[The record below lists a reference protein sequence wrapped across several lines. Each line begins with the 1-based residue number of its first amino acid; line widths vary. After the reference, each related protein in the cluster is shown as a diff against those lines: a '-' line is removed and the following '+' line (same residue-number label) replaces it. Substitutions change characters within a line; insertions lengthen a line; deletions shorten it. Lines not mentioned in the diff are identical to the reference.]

1 MVEAALYQDGVR
13 VSTPASLADTFRELR
28 EQQDGMAW
36 IGLARPTEAEILSLA
51 AEFDLHPLAVE
62 DAMEAHQRPKLE
74 RYGDTLFVVLRAARY
89 LDAPEEVDFGELHV
103 FVGPD
108 FLITVRHGAA
118 PDLSAV
124 RRRMEETPELLKLG
138 PEAVLY
144 AILDAVVDGY
154 APVVAGV
161 QNDID
166 EIETEVFRGDPEVS
180 RRIYELSREM
190 VEFQRATRPLVG
202 MLHGLMAGFAKYGTD
217 EELQR
222 YLRDVADHVTHTSE
236 RVDGFRQ
243 ALTDILTVNATLV
256 TQQQNAEMRALAEAG
271 FEQNEEIKKI
281 SSWAAILFAPT
292 LVGTIYGMN
301 FEHMPELQLELRIPL
316 RDRPDGGGLRQFV
329 RDFQAAGLAL
339 TTSCRAQFFCG
350 LCSRI
355 GATIRPPGR
364 HRPGSSSAGEAAG
377 GTAGSWETAA
387 AGAWTRHEATART
400 TRPARGSLPQP
411 GPAPPAVAGAAHP
424 RRPHR
429 AHRMGR
435 RLPPARLPH
444 PGSRVTDM
452 PELHTR
458 LLADVIALGSPY
470 PLVLTGGY
478 AVRAHHLINRPSQD
492 LDVAT
497 ENPAPMAD
505 IAATLPPAWKQ
516 LDVLVRPG
524 RGQEPT
530 RHGVRLCRG
539 RCEAVFGTGESQV
552 ADWGVDAPGTG
563 STSHLCSASPLRGLG
578 TRTVPVSGEAG
589 AITRFLSRRV

>member
-1 MVEAALYQDGVR
+1 MSERRARPVPAPKSNRKSVWRRAMTGSAPPPPEPPAPNPAPSAVASAESGSVVQAALYRDGVR
-13 VSTPASLADTFRELR
+13 VSTPASLAETFRELR
-28 EQQDGMAW
+28 EQPEGMAW
-36 IGLARPTEAEILSLA
+36 IGLARPTESEILSLA

-74 RYGDTLFVVLRAARY
+74 RYGETLFVVLRAARY

-124 RRRMEETPELLKLG
+124 RRRMEESPELLKLG

-144 AILDAVVDGY
+144 AVLDAVVDGY
-154 APVVAGV
+154 APVVSGV

-166 EIETEVFRGDPEVS
+166 EIETEVFGGDPWVS

-202 MLHGLMAGFAKYGTD
+202 MLHSLMAGFAKYGTD

-301 FEHMPELQLELRIPL
+301 FDHMPEL
-316 RDRPDGGGLRQFV
+316 
-329 RDFQAAGLAL
+329 
-339 TTSCRAQFFCG
+339 
-350 LCSRI
+350 
-355 GATIRPPGR
+355 
-364 HRPGSSSAGEAAG
+364 H
-377 GTAGSWETAA
+377 W
-387 AGAWTRHEATART
+387 
-400 TRPARGSLPQP
+400 
-411 GPAPPAVAGAAHP
+411 
-424 RRPHR
+424 
-429 AHRMGR
+429 
-435 RLPPARLPH
+435 
-444 PGSRVTDM
+444 
-452 PELHTR
+452 
-458 LLADVIALGSPY
+458 ALGY
-470 PLVLTGGY
+470 PFAIVLM
-478 AVRAHHLINRPSQD
+478 AVVCTSLYVIFKRR
-492 LDVAT
+492 
-497 ENPAPMAD
+497 
-505 IAATLPPAWKQ
+505 
-516 LDVLVRPG
+516 
-524 RGQEPT
+524 
-530 RHGVRLCRG
+530 
-539 RCEAVFGTGESQV
+539 
-552 ADWGVDAPGTG
+552 DW
-563 STSHLCSASPLRGLG
+563 L
-578 TRTVPVSGEAG
+578 
-589 AITRFLSRRV
+589 

>member
-1 MVEAALYQDGVR
+1 MSERRARSASKNNRNTRITKNTRNAGNTGSTGNTGNSAEAENGKDARKPVWRRALNPPAAPPAQPPSPRPDAPAPESADVGSVVQAALYRDGVR
-13 VSTPASLADTFRELR
+13 VSTPTSLADTFRQLR
-28 EQQDGMAW
+28 EQPDGMAW
-36 IGLARPTEAEILSLA
+36 IGLARPTERELLSLA

-74 RYGDTLFVVLRAARY
+74 RYGETLFVVLSAARY
-89 LDAPEEVDFGELHV
+89 LDAAEEVDFGELHV

-108 FLITVRHGAA
+108 FVITVRHGAA

-144 AILDAVVDGY
+144 AILDSVVDGY
-154 APVVAGV
+154 VPVVTGV

-202 MLHGLMAGFAKYGTD
+202 MLHALMAGFAKYGTD

-301 FEHMPELQLELRIPL
+301 FERMPEL
-316 RDRPDGGGLRQFV
+316 
-329 RDFQAAGLAL
+329 
-339 TTSCRAQFFCG
+339 
-350 LCSRI
+350 
-355 GATIRPPGR
+355 
-364 HRPGSSSAGEAAG
+364 
-377 GTAGSWETAA
+377 SWEFGYPFAI
-387 AGAWTRHEATART
+387 GLM
-400 TRPARGSLPQP
+400 GVVCVSLY
-411 GPAPPAVAGAAHP
+411 VIFK
-424 RRPHR
+424 RR
-429 AHRMGR
+429 
-435 RLPPARLPH
+435 
-444 PGSRVTDM
+444 
-452 PELHTR
+452 
-458 LLADVIALGSPY
+458 
-470 PLVLTGGY
+470 
-478 AVRAHHLINRPSQD
+478 
-492 LDVAT
+492 
-497 ENPAPMAD
+497 
-505 IAATLPPAWKQ
+505 
-516 LDVLVRPG
+516 
-524 RGQEPT
+524 
-530 RHGVRLCRG
+530 
-539 RCEAVFGTGESQV
+539 
-552 ADWGVDAPGTG
+552 DW
-563 STSHLCSASPLRGLG
+563 L
-578 TRTVPVSGEAG
+578 
-589 AITRFLSRRV
+589 

>member
-1 MVEAALYQDGVR
+1 MPERRARPAAKSSAAKGSAAKGSKKSAWRRALTPPSAPPQ
-13 VSTPASLADTFRELR
+13 TPAPGAEPPPRDCRAAEHRPGGSLPRRSARLLPATLADTFRELR
-28 EQQDGMAW
+28 EQPSGMAW
-36 IGLARPTEAEILSLA
+36 IGLARPTESELLSLA
-51 AEFDLHPLAVE
+51 AEFDLHPLSVE

-108 FLITVRHGAA
+108 FVITVRHGAA

-124 RRRMEETPELLKLG
+124 RHRMEETPELLSLG

-144 AILDAVVDGY
+144 AILDTVVDGY
-154 APVVAGV
+154 APVVSGV

-202 MLHGLMAGFAKYGTD
+202 MLHSLMAGFAKYGTD

-301 FEHMPELQLELRIPL
+301 FE
-316 RDRPDGGGLRQFV
+316 
-329 RDFQAAGLAL
+329 
-339 TTSCRAQFFCG
+339 
-350 LCSRI
+350 
-355 GATIRPPGR
+355 
-364 HRPGSSSAGEAAG
+364 
-377 GTAGSWETAA
+377 
-387 AGAWTRHEATART
+387 
-400 TRPARGSLPQP
+400 
-411 GPAPPAVAGAAHP
+411 
-424 RRPHR
+424 
-429 AHRMGR
+429 
-435 RLPPARLPH
+435 
-444 PGSRVTDM
+444 DM
-452 PELHTR
+452 PEL
-458 LLADVIALGSPY
+458 GWSFGY
-470 PLVLTGGY
+470 PFAIGLMGVVCVSLY
-478 AVRAHHLINRPSQD
+478 LIFKR
-492 LDVAT
+492 
-497 ENPAPMAD
+497 
-505 IAATLPPAWKQ
+505 
-516 LDVLVRPG
+516 R
-524 RGQEPT
+524 
-530 RHGVRLCRG
+530 
-539 RCEAVFGTGESQV
+539 
-552 ADWGVDAPGTG
+552 DW
-563 STSHLCSASPLRGLG
+563 L
-578 TRTVPVSGEAG
+578 
-589 AITRFLSRRV
+589 

>member
-1 MVEAALYQDGVR
+1 MSERRPRPDAKTPAKDSARKSAWRRALTPPSAQPKTPVTAAEPPAPEPAEPPSIVQAALYRDGVR
-13 VSTPASLADTFRELR
+13 VSSPATLADTFRELR
-28 EQQDGMAW
+28 EEGAGMAW
-36 IGLARPTEAEILSLA
+36 IGLARPPESELLSLA
-51 AEFDLHPLAVE
+51 EEFDLHPLSVE

-108 FLITVRHGAA
+108 FVITVRHGAA

-124 RRRMEETPELLKLG
+124 RHRMEQTPELLRLG

-190 VEFQRATRPLVG
+190 VEFQRATRPLVS
-202 MLHGLMAGFAKYGTD
+202 MLHALMAGFAKYGTD

-292 LVGTIYGMN
+292 LVGTVYGMN
-301 FEHMPELQLELRIPL
+301 FTHMPELHWVLGYPFAILL
-316 RDRPDGGGLRQFV
+316 MTV
-329 RDFQAAGLAL
+329 VC
-339 TTSCRAQFFCG
+339 TS
-350 LCSRI
+350 LY
-355 GATIRPPGR
+355 
-364 HRPGSSSAGEAAG
+364 
-377 GTAGSWETAA
+377 
-387 AGAWTRHEATART
+387 
-400 TRPARGSLPQP
+400 
-411 GPAPPAVAGAAHP
+411 
-424 RRPHR
+424 
-429 AHRMGR
+429 
-435 RLPPARLPH
+435 
-444 PGSRVTDM
+444 
-452 PELHTR
+452 
-458 LLADVIALGSPY
+458 VIFK
-470 PLVLTGGY
+470 
-478 AVRAHHLINRPSQD
+478 R
-492 LDVAT
+492 
-497 ENPAPMAD
+497 
-505 IAATLPPAWKQ
+505 K
-516 LDVLVRPG
+516 
-524 RGQEPT
+524 
-530 RHGVRLCRG
+530 
-539 RCEAVFGTGESQV
+539 
-552 ADWGVDAPGTG
+552 DW
-563 STSHLCSASPLRGLG
+563 L
-578 TRTVPVSGEAG
+578 
-589 AITRFLSRRV
+589 

>member
-1 MVEAALYQDGVR
+1 MADRRARPAAKSTDPAPKGGRKSGWRRALPPPPAPPAGPRQPPSDAAPAATAERAASVVEAALYQDGVR
-13 VSTPASLADTFRELR
+13 VSSPATLADTYRELR
-28 EQQDGMAW
+28 EEPADMAW
-36 IGLARPTEAEILSLA
+36 IGLARPTEGELLSLA

-89 LDAPEEVDFGELHV
+89 LDASEEVDFGELHV

-108 FLITVRHGAA
+108 FVITVRHSAA

-144 AILDAVVDGY
+144 AILDTVVDGY

-161 QNDID
+161 QNDVD

-202 MLHGLMAGFAKYGTD
+202 MLHGLMAGFTKYGTD

-243 ALTDILTVNATLV
+243 ALTEILTVNATLV

-301 FEHMPELQLELRIPL
+301 FEHMPELGWSFGYPFAVLLMAAVCTSLYVIFKR
-316 RDRPDGGGLRQFV
+316 RDWL
-329 RDFQAAGLAL
+329 
-339 TTSCRAQFFCG
+339 
-350 LCSRI
+350 
-355 GATIRPPGR
+355 
-364 HRPGSSSAGEAAG
+364 
-377 GTAGSWETAA
+377 
-387 AGAWTRHEATART
+387 
-400 TRPARGSLPQP
+400 
-411 GPAPPAVAGAAHP
+411 
-424 RRPHR
+424 
-429 AHRMGR
+429 
-435 RLPPARLPH
+435 
-444 PGSRVTDM
+444 
-452 PELHTR
+452 
-458 LLADVIALGSPY
+458 
-470 PLVLTGGY
+470 
-478 AVRAHHLINRPSQD
+478 
-492 LDVAT
+492 
-497 ENPAPMAD
+497 
-505 IAATLPPAWKQ
+505 
-516 LDVLVRPG
+516 
-524 RGQEPT
+524 
-530 RHGVRLCRG
+530 
-539 RCEAVFGTGESQV
+539 
-552 ADWGVDAPGTG
+552 
-563 STSHLCSASPLRGLG
+563 
-578 TRTVPVSGEAG
+578 
-589 AITRFLSRRV
+589 

>member
-1 MVEAALYQDGVR
+1 MVQAVLYQDGVR
-13 VSTPASLADTFRELR
+13 VSSPDTLAQTYRELR
-28 EQQDGMAW
+28 EAPAGMAW
-36 IGLARPTEAEILSLA
+36 IGLARPTEDELLSLA
-51 AEFDLHPLAVE
+51 SEFDLHPLAVE

-108 FLITVRHGAA
+108 FVITVRHGAA

-144 AILDAVVDGY
+144 PILDAVVDGY

-202 MLHGLMAGFAKYGTD
+202 MLHGLMAGFTKYETD

-292 LVGTIYGMN
+292 LAGTIYGMN
-301 FEHMPELQLELRIPL
+301 FEHMPELDWSFGYPFAIGLMGVVCVSLYLIFKR
-316 RDRPDGGGLRQFV
+316 RDWL
-329 RDFQAAGLAL
+329 
-339 TTSCRAQFFCG
+339 
-350 LCSRI
+350 
-355 GATIRPPGR
+355 
-364 HRPGSSSAGEAAG
+364 
-377 GTAGSWETAA
+377 
-387 AGAWTRHEATART
+387 
-400 TRPARGSLPQP
+400 
-411 GPAPPAVAGAAHP
+411 
-424 RRPHR
+424 
-429 AHRMGR
+429 
-435 RLPPARLPH
+435 
-444 PGSRVTDM
+444 
-452 PELHTR
+452 
-458 LLADVIALGSPY
+458 
-470 PLVLTGGY
+470 
-478 AVRAHHLINRPSQD
+478 
-492 LDVAT
+492 
-497 ENPAPMAD
+497 
-505 IAATLPPAWKQ
+505 
-516 LDVLVRPG
+516 
-524 RGQEPT
+524 
-530 RHGVRLCRG
+530 
-539 RCEAVFGTGESQV
+539 
-552 ADWGVDAPGTG
+552 
-563 STSHLCSASPLRGLG
+563 
-578 TRTVPVSGEAG
+578 
-589 AITRFLSRRV
+589 

>member
-1 MVEAALYQDGVR
+1 MAWKNSPKRSGWRRAFPPQPPAGPPPARPAETGSVVEAALYEDGVR
-13 VSTPASLADTFRELR
+13 VSSPATLADTYRELNGKPA
-28 EQQDGMAW
+28 GMAW
-36 IGLARPTEAEILSLA
+36 IGLARPTERELLSLA
-51 AEFDLHPLAVE
+51 EQFDLHPLSVE

-74 RYGDTLFVVLRAARY
+74 RYGETLFVVLRAARY
-89 LDAPEEVDFGELHV
+89 LDAPEEVEFGELHV

-161 QNDID
+161 QTDID

-301 FEHMPELQLELRIPL
+301 FDHMPELHWVLGYP
-316 RDRPDGGGLRQFV
+316 F
-329 RDFQAAGLAL
+329 A
-339 TTSCRAQFFCG
+339 
-350 LCSRI
+350 
-355 GATIRPPGR
+355 
-364 HRPGSSSAGEAAG
+364 
-377 GTAGSWETAA
+377 
-387 AGAWTRHEATART
+387 
-400 TRPARGSLPQP
+400 
-411 GPAPPAVAGAAHP
+411 
-424 RRPHR
+424 
-429 AHRMGR
+429 
-435 RLPPARLPH
+435 
-444 PGSRVTDM
+444 
-452 PELHTR
+452 
-458 LLADVIALGSPY
+458 IALM
-470 PLVLTGGY
+470 
-478 AVRAHHLINRPSQD
+478 AVVCTSLYFIFKH
-492 LDVAT
+492 
-497 ENPAPMAD
+497 
-505 IAATLPPAWKQ
+505 K
-516 LDVLVRPG
+516 
-524 RGQEPT
+524 
-530 RHGVRLCRG
+530 
-539 RCEAVFGTGESQV
+539 
-552 ADWGVDAPGTG
+552 DW
-563 STSHLCSASPLRGLG
+563 L
-578 TRTVPVSGEAG
+578 
-589 AITRFLSRRV
+589 

>member
-1 MVEAALYQDGVR
+1 MADRRARRGSESAGPAARGGRKSGWRRALPPASAPPARPTTPSREPAAPTPAERAASVVEAALYQDGVR
-13 VSTPASLADTFRELR
+13 VSSPATLADTFRELR
-28 EQQDGMAW
+28 EAPAGMAW
-36 IGLARPTEAEILSLA
+36 IGLARPTEGELLSLA

-89 LDAPEEVDFGELHV
+89 LDASEEVDFGELHV

-108 FLITVRHGAA
+108 FVITVRHGAA

-161 QNDID
+161 QNDVD

-202 MLHGLMAGFAKYGTD
+202 MLHGLMAGFAKYETD
-217 EELQR
+217 DELQR

-301 FEHMPELQLELRIPL
+301 FKHMPELKW
-316 RDRPDGGGLRQFV
+316 
-329 RDFQAAGLAL
+329 
-339 TTSCRAQFFCG
+339 
-350 LCSRI
+350 
-355 GATIRPPGR
+355 
-364 HRPGSSSAGEAAG
+364 AG
-377 GTAGSWETAA
+377 GYPFAIVLMAVVCT
-387 AGAWTRHEATART
+387 
-400 TRPARGSLPQP
+400 SLY
-411 GPAPPAVAGAAHP
+411 VIFK
-424 RRPHR
+424 RR
-429 AHRMGR
+429 
-435 RLPPARLPH
+435 
-444 PGSRVTDM
+444 
-452 PELHTR
+452 
-458 LLADVIALGSPY
+458 
-470 PLVLTGGY
+470 
-478 AVRAHHLINRPSQD
+478 
-492 LDVAT
+492 
-497 ENPAPMAD
+497 
-505 IAATLPPAWKQ
+505 
-516 LDVLVRPG
+516 
-524 RGQEPT
+524 
-530 RHGVRLCRG
+530 
-539 RCEAVFGTGESQV
+539 
-552 ADWGVDAPGTG
+552 DW
-563 STSHLCSASPLRGLG
+563 L
-578 TRTVPVSGEAG
+578 
-589 AITRFLSRRV
+589 

>member
-1 MVEAALYQDGVR
+1 MSDRRARRPVPPPGGGRKPVWRRAVPEATPPPADPPAPRPAPAEPAPAESGSVVQAALYRDGTR
-13 VSTPASLADTFRELR
+13 VANPATLADTFRELR
-28 EQQDGMAW
+28 EQPDGMAW
-36 IGLARPTEAEILSLA
+36 IGLARPTEEEILSLA

-74 RYGDTLFVVLRAARY
+74 RYGETLFVVLRAARY
-89 LDAPEEVDFGELHV
+89 LDASEEVDFGELHV
-103 FVGPD
+103 FIGPD

-166 EIETEVFRGDPEVS
+166 EIETEVFGGDPWVS

-301 FEHMPELQLELRIPL
+301 FE
-316 RDRPDGGGLRQFV
+316 
-329 RDFQAAGLAL
+329 
-339 TTSCRAQFFCG
+339 
-350 LCSRI
+350 
-355 GATIRPPGR
+355 
-364 HRPGSSSAGEAAG
+364 
-377 GTAGSWETAA
+377 
-387 AGAWTRHEATART
+387 
-400 TRPARGSLPQP
+400 
-411 GPAPPAVAGAAHP
+411 
-424 RRPHR
+424 
-429 AHRMGR
+429 
-435 RLPPARLPH
+435 
-444 PGSRVTDM
+444 DM
-452 PELHTR
+452 PELGWSFGYPFAIG
-458 LLADVIALGSPY
+458 LMGVVCASLYVIFK
-470 PLVLTGGY
+470 
-478 AVRAHHLINRPSQD
+478 RR
-492 LDVAT
+492 
-497 ENPAPMAD
+497 
-505 IAATLPPAWKQ
+505 
-516 LDVLVRPG
+516 
-524 RGQEPT
+524 
-530 RHGVRLCRG
+530 
-539 RCEAVFGTGESQV
+539 
-552 ADWGVDAPGTG
+552 DW
-563 STSHLCSASPLRGLG
+563 L
-578 TRTVPVSGEAG
+578 
-589 AITRFLSRRV
+589 

>member
-1 MVEAALYQDGVR
+1 MSERRARPASKNPMKSVWRRALTPPQPPEPPPAPSADCSAPDSPEVASVVQAALYRDGVR
-13 VSTPASLADTFRELR
+13 VSSPDTLADTYRELR
-28 EQQDGMAW
+28 DQPSGMAW
-36 IGLARPTEAEILSLA
+36 IGLARPTETELLSLA

-108 FLITVRHGAA
+108 FVITVRHGAA

-124 RRRMEETPELLKLG
+124 RTRMEETPELLKLG

-154 APVVAGV
+154 EPVVVGV

-202 MLHGLMAGFAKYGTD
+202 MLHGLMAGFSKYGTD

-243 ALTDILTVNATLV
+243 ALTEILTVNATLV

-301 FEHMPELQLELRIPL
+301 FENMPELGWSFGYPFAIGLMGVVCVSLYVIFKR
-316 RDRPDGGGLRQFV
+316 RDWL
-329 RDFQAAGLAL
+329 
-339 TTSCRAQFFCG
+339 
-350 LCSRI
+350 
-355 GATIRPPGR
+355 
-364 HRPGSSSAGEAAG
+364 
-377 GTAGSWETAA
+377 
-387 AGAWTRHEATART
+387 
-400 TRPARGSLPQP
+400 
-411 GPAPPAVAGAAHP
+411 
-424 RRPHR
+424 
-429 AHRMGR
+429 
-435 RLPPARLPH
+435 
-444 PGSRVTDM
+444 
-452 PELHTR
+452 
-458 LLADVIALGSPY
+458 
-470 PLVLTGGY
+470 
-478 AVRAHHLINRPSQD
+478 
-492 LDVAT
+492 
-497 ENPAPMAD
+497 
-505 IAATLPPAWKQ
+505 
-516 LDVLVRPG
+516 
-524 RGQEPT
+524 
-530 RHGVRLCRG
+530 
-539 RCEAVFGTGESQV
+539 
-552 ADWGVDAPGTG
+552 
-563 STSHLCSASPLRGLG
+563 
-578 TRTVPVSGEAG
+578 
-589 AITRFLSRRV
+589 